1 MKKIFL
7 LLAICLSAVAVEA
20 QNQAVGLRAGGS
32 IELLYERDLSADR
45 CKWTDWTPRTCDW
58 YLNAGV
64 GAALGAYKF
73 KDAGFLVG
81 AVGSV
86 AFGCR
91 FRHTPISLEVDYRP
105 MIGAVAGGDKKG
117 FYKPGLWNFGGE
129 IPFLTDGPVSIGQ
142 RRHGGFRAAAAFF
155 AGSPLCEA
163 VVDFGS
169 EFGLRASA
177 HAVCRAG

>member
-45 CKWTDWTPRTCDW
+45 FLQFTLAFPNYDGIAVTGLYNWRCCKWTDWTPRTCVW

-117 FYKPGLWNFGGE
+117 FYKPGLWNFG
-129 IPFLTDGPVSIGQ
+129 L
-142 RRHGGFRAAAAFF
+142 
-155 AGSPLCEA
+155 A
-163 VVDFGS
+163 VKFH
-169 EFGLRASA
+169 F
-177 HAVCRAG
+177 